1 MLTGKLMKYIALII
15 LFNLFALPSNSA
27 VISVID
33 DQSSDVKMVLVKG
46 EIVEGDAEKFLLAIG
61 NSKRAIVALESPGGL
76 VREALQIGAN
86 IRQKGHATTVLADTE
101 CMSACALIWVAGV
114 RRYMDDTSKIG
125 VHAAYRFDGNS
136 VQESG
141 MANAEIGSY
150 LTLLGLRIEAIRF
163 FTAAPP
169 NEIAILTPFDAVQL
183 GIEIYL
189 NSNGQRYTPTDI
201 PTMDFLADVKASLLF
216 AGGGCHKL
224 FGFTEPAFKHEISK
238 IEKSASIFDRDLWIE
253 LSLLTIEKYS
263 KAPVFPIACLEAERK
278 SRENGFVMFTTP
290 SFNCAKAS
298 TAVEFAICRNQTLMA
313 ADRVMSSL
321 YFAIKNANLTKI
333 ESEAIRDF
341 QRSWLI
347 NRESCGDDFDC
358 LIEYYERLIVF
369 YHTFGVTPL

>member
-1 MLTGKLMKYIALII
+1 MKNIFLLIF
-15 LFNLFALPSNSA
+15 FNLFALPSNSA
-27 VISVID
+27 IISVID
-33 DQSSDVKMVLVKG
+33 DQSSDVKMVIIKG
-46 EIVEGDAEKFLLAIG
+46 EIVKGDAENFLLAIG
-61 NSKRAIVALESPGGL
+61 NSNRAIVALESPGGL
-76 VREALQIGAN
+76 VMEALQIGAN
-86 IRQKGHATTVLADTE
+86 IRQKGFATTVLPDTE
-101 CMSACALIWVAGV
+101 CMSACALIWVGGV
-114 RRYMDDTSKIG
+114 RRYIDESSTIG

-136 VQESG
+136 YQESG

-169 NEIAILTPFDAVQL
+169 NEISILTPFEAVQL

-224 FGFTEPAFKHEISK
+224 FGFTEPLFKYEINK

-263 KAPVFPIACLEAERK
+263 KAPVFPIACLEAERR
-278 SRENGFVMFTTP
+278 SRESGFVMFKSP
-290 SFNCAKAS
+290 SFNCSKAS
-298 TAVEFAICRNQTLMA
+298 TSVEFAICTNQNLMA

-347 NRESCGDDFDC
+347 DRDSCGDDFEC
-358 LIEYYERLIVF
+358 LIYYYENLIVF
-369 YHTFGVTPL
+369 YHTFGVTPI